1 MSSHV
6 RRLRFEEV
14 SLGAMGAAI
23 AVLYAAALGDPAV
36 GRFAIESA
44 KPTPTLAVAPMV
56 SPGASPGVSPVVL
69 PEGAL
74 EMAPVT
80 SVASLASLFQRVD
93 YRLEG
98 VRLGEMTVPRVLVDK
113 VPVDLAAI
121 ESVSERKR
129 LFIQLALPI
138 ILYVNEKI
146 MADRERL
153 IELREDVAR
162 NGRIGAA
169 DDRRWFDDLSR
180 RYGLETPDIDALLRR
195 VDMIPPSLALAQ
207 GAEES
212 GWGTSRFVREGNAIF
227 GQRTFVEGAGLVP
240 ERRDS
245 DKSHEVKTFGGLVE
259 SVASYMTNLNT
270 HFAYDKFREMRQS
283 QRAALGYLD
292 VYTLVEALGRYSE
305 RGDAYILTIRS
316 IIETNG
322 LRAYDRA
329 RLSDGDVLAGV
340 EPNI

>member
-1 MSSHV
+1 MSGHV

-36 GRFAIESA
+36 GRFAVESA
-44 KPTPTLAVAPMV
+44 KPTPTVAVAVAPMV
-56 SPGASPGVSPVVL
+56 SPGVSPEVMS
-69 PEGAL
+69 

-80 SVASLASLFQRVD
+80 SAASLDNLFQRVD

-113 VPVDLAAI
+113 VPVDLATI
-121 ESVSERKR
+121 ESASERKR

-146 MADRERL
+146 LADRERL
-153 IELREDVAR
+153 IELREEVAR
-162 NGRIGAA
+162 NGRIAA
-169 DDRRWFDDLSR
+169 AGDRRWFYDLSR
-180 RYGLETPDIDALLRR
+180 RYGLETPDIDVLLRR
-195 VDMIPPSLALAQ
+195 VDVIPPSLALAQ

-245 DKSHEVKTFGGLVE
+245 GKTHEVKRFDGLIE

-270 HFAYDKFREMRQS
+270 HFAYDKFREMRRS
-283 QRAALGYLD
+283 QRAALGYMD

-305 RGDAYILTIRS
+305 RGDAYISTIRS

-329 RLSDGDVLAGV
+329 RLRDRDVLAGV